1 LKGGAVEGLDDAFRE
16 GGVGVWRATLG
27 ALVILGVMASSPLAH
42 GICQVALP
50 EYASYCEQDDSGM
63 CCVIEREPG
72 CYEVVCHVFDSCAWA
87 STFRLCF

>member
-1 LKGGAVEGLDDAFRE
+1 MLAVGFICAM
-16 GGVGVWRATLG
+16 ATS
-27 ALVILGVMASSPLAH
+27 AWAH

-50 EYASYCEQDDSGM
+50 EYASYCEQDGSGM
-63 CCVIEREPG
+63 CCVIDREPG